1 MVDEIRIIES
11 KKVSAINNE
20 APEFLESEYN
30 ENDLDEVENMS
41 LDETKE
47 KNELRKSLIEYESS
61 YVI

>member
-20 APEFLESEYN
+20 APELLESDYD